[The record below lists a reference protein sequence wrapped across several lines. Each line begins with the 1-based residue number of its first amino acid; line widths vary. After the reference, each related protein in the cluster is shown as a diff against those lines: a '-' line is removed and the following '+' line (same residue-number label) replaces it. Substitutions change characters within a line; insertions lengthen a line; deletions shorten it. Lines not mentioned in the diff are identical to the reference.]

1 MSFFFF
7 FGRKFQ
13 FMVFTPDDSSLSSDQ
28 DSRHQ
33 SSETLLTE
41 PIGTHK
47 HLISYLGFVQVWS
60 NIIFELSWIDR
71 IKNYITLSDSKK

>member
-1 MSFFFF
+1 
-7 FGRKFQ
+7 
-13 FMVFTPDDSSLSSDQ
+13 MVFTPDDSSLSSDQ

-60 NIIFELSWIDR
+60 NTHIL
-71 IKNYITLSDSKK
+71 